1 MRPYGSGHPGDGGE
15 WHVRSVTGMA
25 ARKAYRCP
33 WCDHEI
39 PAGQPHVVVW
49 ADEAVD
55 ERRHWHTACWRR
67 ARD

>member
-1 MRPYGSGHPGDGGE
+1 MRLFGSSQPGDGRQ
-15 WHVRSVTGMA
+15 WQARPVTGMA

-39 PAGQPHVVVW
+39 LAGQPHVVVW
-49 ADEAVD
+49 ADDAVD

-67 ARD
+67 ARA